1 MTDIAIVGMSCCYPD
16 AQSPQEL
23 WENVLAQRQAFR
35 RFPSQRLRL
44 EDYFSQDATTPDATY
59 ALQGAFVKN
68 YSFDRVHF
76 RISGTSYRSSDLAHW
91 LALDIAAQALTDAGF
106 STPESLPSATS
117 RVIVG
122 NTLTGEFSR
131 ANGLRL
137 RWPYVRRVVE
147 AALRQEGWDDE
158 QCRAFLSKLEHTYK
172 EPFAPVGEETLA
184 GGLSNTIAGRICNYF
199 NLKGG
204 GYTVDGACASSLLA
218 IVTAC
223 AALTDGEADLALA
236 GGVDL
241 SLDPFELVGF
251 AKTSALAPDEMR
263 IYDRRSNGFIPGEG
277 CGFVVLMRYEDA
289 LAQQRRI
296 YALVRGWGISSDG
309 SGGITRPEVDGQFLA
324 LARAYQKAGVGIDS
338 IEYFEGHGTGTTV
351 GDAVE
356 LQTLARARAEVPST
370 IPAATIGSVK
380 ANIGHTKAAAGV
392 AGFIKATMAL
402 STQII
407 PPTTGSYRLHPEL
420 VTHAAS
426 LKTRR
431 EGILWPS
438 DRPLRAGVSAMGFGG
453 INTHLVLEGINNR
466 RKPSLTRHE
475 RTLLASPQESELL
488 LLAASQTE
496 EMRQQITHLLSFA
509 SQLSRSELTD
519 LALHL
524 QQSTTTGS
532 VRVALLVSSPA
543 NLLTS
548 LQQVLQV
555 LDGKEDMVLNIQ
567 DGIFFGRGESKP
579 RVGFLFPG
587 QGSPTYL
594 QAGMLGKRFEFVDD
608 LYRRANLPEG
618 GDEQDTAI
626 AQPAI
631 VTASLAALHVLEQ
644 LGITAEVGVG
654 HSLGELTALHWAG
667 VYDESALLHLAKVR
681 GSVMGSLDSPAG
693 AMATLL
699 APPEIVEA
707 LIENEPVVIA
717 GFNTPRQ
724 TVISGEKGAVT
735 SLVARARARG
745 VKGTALK
752 VSHAFHSPLVAQ
764 SRQPLMEHL
773 TGMSLQPLQQTVF
786 STVTGARLQPEHDLK
801 VLLAEQIT
809 RPVLF
814 TRALKAAAAEV
825 DFFLEIGPG
834 QVLGMLAEECV
845 RVPTLSLDAGG
856 PSLQGLCQ
864 AVGAAFAAGVAVQTE
879 LLAENRFSRP
889 FDMDWHP
896 HFFANP
902 CEQAPVPGVE
912 FAFSHAEEPETQNQA
927 AATVS
932 TALASRSETIPIIE
946 LIRQLVAER
955 TELPINAVADHHH
968 MLGDLH
974 LNSITVGQIVS
985 EAARALGLLPPAA
998 LTEYADATLAEIA
1011 QALRELQQTGG
1022 TLDLEERMKAPS
1034 GVDTWIRAFQV
1045 RYIEQPC
1052 ILDQPAPSGEEE
1064 GHWKILAPPE
1074 HSFAEKLRQACGQIA
1089 GRGVVL
1095 CLPPYPHTLCLPL
1108 LLQGVQEILK
1118 QEEASTFVLVQHGGG
1133 GAGVAR
1139 TLALEAP
1146 RHTVC
1151 VVDVPQGHPQ
1161 TVEWVLAEIQIAQG
1175 YSEALYD
1182 AQGQRSVPVL
1192 QLFPLTAANQAPL
1205 ALGPSDVLLVTG
1217 GGKGIAAECAFSL
1230 ARETGVRLALLGRSH
1245 PARDQELADN
1255 LQRFAASDIIFH
1267 YISADVTDPAQVRLA
1282 VSEIEQACGPVTA
1295 LLHGAGINTPRLLNA
1310 LTERDFRQT
1319 IATKVEGLQILL
1331 STLKQDNLR
1340 MLVTFGSVIARTG
1353 MRGEADYAL
1362 ANDWMAELTSRF
1374 QREHPACRCLCMEWS
1389 VWAGVGMGERLGR
1402 IEALMREGIMPI
1414 PMDKGI
1420 ACFRT
1425 LLNHHLPDVRMVVTN
1440 RFGKTPTLAIQTPEL
1455 PFLRFLEQPQIY
1467 YPGIEL
1473 VTDIEISLA
1482 TDPYLDD
1489 HKFRGERL
1497 LPAVVGLEAM
1507 AQVAMAVTDNSRP
1520 PRFAGVQL
1528 TRPIVIPERAALKI
1542 RLAAL
1547 VAESGEVEVVVRSEE
1562 TGFQV
1567 DHFRA
1572 ICHFETCSPEP
1583 FERLATLVALGS
1595 HRKHPIELE
1604 PARDL
1609 YGSLL
1614 FHSGRFQR
1622 IQSYRHLRATECIV
1636 EITPSPEKHP
1646 LAYYLPSEQVLGDFI
1661 ARDAVIHCIQSC
1673 IPHGRL
1679 LPVAVEE
1686 IVSAPLPP
1694 EPEQAFLVY
1703 ARERSRV
1710 GDLFTYDV
1718 EVRTRQGQLYEQWR
1732 GLQLRQVE
1740 LLRTQVTWNEHLLGP
1755 YMERKFNE
1763 FLPEAAL
1770 QLAIERYTDMGRH
1783 ERSDL
1788 AFQHLLGQ
1796 NLPMQRR
1803 LDGKPAVM
1811 ERLAPTLSASH
1822 HTHLTLV
1829 VASPRAVGCDMEA
1842 VVHRPQQ
1849 LWQDLLGPERWQLA
1863 SFLTSQVGEDFDTAA
1878 TRMWV
1883 ASECLKKA
1891 GAMINVPVHFGAK
1904 KEDGWV
1910 LLKAGSFLI
1919 STYATRVRGEENS
1932 LVFAIGSGVEGSA
1945 EMERALRRYSSGEKE

>member
-16 AQSPQEL
+16 AHSPQEL

-35 RFPSQRLRL
+35 RFPAERLRL
-44 EDYFSQDATTPDATY
+44 EDYFSRDVATPDATY
-59 ALQGAFVKN
+59 ASQGAFVKN

-76 RISGTSYRSSDLAHW
+76 RISGTSYRASDLAHW
-91 LALDIAAQALTDAGF
+91 LALDIAAQALADAGF
-106 STPESLPSATS
+106 TTPESIPAATS

-147 AALRQEGWDDE
+147 AALREEGWSTD
-158 QCRAFLSKLEHTYK
+158 QCQAFLGKLEQTYK
-172 EPFAPVGEETLA
+172 APFAPVGEETLA

-251 AKTSALAPDEMR
+251 AKTSALAPEEMR

-296 YALVRGWGISSDG
+296 YALVRGWGVSSDG
-309 SGGITRPEVDGQFLA
+309 SGGITRPEVEGQFLA
-324 LARAYQKAGVGIDS
+324 LTRAYQRAGVAIDS
-338 IEYFEGHGTGTTV
+338 IEYFEGHGTGTSV

-356 LQTLARARAEVPST
+356 LQTLARARAQAQAATP
-370 IPAATIGSVK
+370 PATIGSIK

-402 STQII
+402 ATQII
-407 PPTTGSYRLHPEL
+407 PPTTGSPRPHPEL
-420 VTHAAS
+420 VAHATS
-426 LKTRR
+426 LRTSK
-431 EGILWPS
+431 EGIIWPS

-453 INTHLVLEGINNR
+453 INTHLVLEGISSR
-466 RKPSLTRHE
+466 RKSSLTKHE
-475 RTLLASPQESELL
+475 RALLASPQESELL
-488 LLAASQTE
+488 LFSAQHTE
-496 EMRQQITHLLSFA
+496 QMRQQISQVLGYA
-509 SQLSRSELTD
+509 AQLSRAELID

-524 QQSTTTGS
+524 TRTASPGS
-532 VRVALLVSSPA
+532 VRAALLVSSPA
-543 NLLTS
+543 GLVTS
-548 LQQVLQV
+548 LEQVLRL
-555 LDGKEDMVLNIQ
+555 LDGQDELVLNVQ
-567 DGIFFGRGESKP
+567 DGIFFGRGNTRP
-579 RVGFLFPG
+579 GVGFLFPG

-594 QAGMLGKRFEFVDD
+594 HGGALRKRFDIVDN
-608 LYRRANLPEG
+608 LYTEANLPEQ

-631 VTASLAALHVLEQ
+631 VAASLAALRVLQQ
-644 LGITAEVGVG
+644 LGISAQVGVG

-667 VYDESALLHLAKVR
+667 VYDESALLQLAHVR
-681 GSVMGSLDSPAG
+681 GSVMGSLDGPIG

-699 APPEIVEA
+699 APPEVVEA
-707 LIENEPVVIA
+707 LIEGELVVIA

-724 TVISGEKGAVT
+724 TVISGERGAVASIVT
-735 SLVARARARG
+735 RAKARG
-745 VKGTALK
+745 VKGTTLK

-764 SRQPLMEHL
+764 SRLPLLEYL
-773 TGMSLQPLQQTVF
+773 NGMCLHPFQQTVY
-786 STVTGARLQPEHDLK
+786 STVTGARLEPAQDLK

-809 RPVLF
+809 KPVLF
-814 TRALKAAAAEV
+814 ARALKAAAAQV
-825 DFFLEIGPG
+825 DFFIEMGPG
-834 QVLGMLAEECV
+834 QVLGTLADECV
-845 RVPTLSLDAGG
+845 RVPTISLDAGG
-856 PSLQGLCQ
+856 PSLQGFCQ
-864 AVGAAFAAGVAVQTE
+864 AVGAAFAAGIPVKTE
-879 LLAENRFSRP
+879 LLAQNRFSRP
-889 FDMDWHP
+889 FDLDWHP

-902 CEQAPVPGVE
+902 CEQAPLPGVE
-912 FAFSHAEEPETQNQA
+912 VALSRPEELDAQPGA
-927 AATVS
+927 
-932 TALASRSETIPIIE
+932 ALAQRTETIPIIE

-955 TELPINAVADHHH
+955 TELPIHAVADHHH

-1011 QALRELQQTGG
+1011 QALTELQQTGG

-1045 RYIEQPC
+1045 AYIEQPYA
-1052 ILDQPAPSGEEE
+1052 LQRRAQLHQEPA
-1064 GHWKILAPPE
+1064 HWRVLAPPE
-1074 HSFAEKLRQACGQIA
+1074 HPFAEHLRQACAQLG
-1089 GRGVVL
+1089 GRGVIL
-1095 CLPPYPHTLCLPL
+1095 CFPPYPYELPL
-1108 LLQGVQEILK
+1108 LLQGVQEMLK
-1118 QEEASTFVLVQHGGG
+1118 QDEPATFVLVQHAGG

-1151 VVDVPQGHPQ
+1151 VVDVPWGHAR
-1161 TVEWVLAEIQIAQG
+1161 TVEWVLAEIHAAQR

-1182 AQGQRSVPVL
+1182 EQGTRRVPVL
-1192 QLFPLTAANQAPL
+1192 QLCPLNAANQDPL
-1205 ALGPSDVLLVTG
+1205 ALGPDDVLLVTG
-1217 GGKGIAAECAFSL
+1217 GGKGIAAECALDL

-1245 PARDQELADN
+1245 PDRDQELAEN
-1255 LQRFAASDIIFH
+1255 LQRFAASDIVFH
-1267 YISADVTDPAQVRLA
+1267 YISADVTNPVQVRQA
-1282 VSEIEQACGPVTA
+1282 VSEIEQACGPITA
-1295 LLHGAGINTPRLLNA
+1295 VLHGAGVNTPRLLNV
-1310 LTERDFRQT
+1310 LTEKDFRQT
-1319 IATKVEGLQILL
+1319 IDTKVEGLRTLL
-1331 STLKQDNLR
+1331 AAIDTERLR
-1340 MLVTFGSVIARTG
+1340 LLVTFGSVIARTG

-1362 ANDWMAELTSRF
+1362 ANDWLAEETCRF
-1374 QREHPACRCLCMEWS
+1374 QREHPACRCLCLEWS

-1414 PMDKGI
+1414 PMESGM
-1420 ACFRT
+1420 ACFRA
-1425 LLNHHLPDVRMVVTN
+1425 LLNHRLPDVRMVVTN
-1440 RFGKTPTLAIQTPEL
+1440 RFGETPTLGIRTPDL

-1507 AQVAMAVTDNSRP
+1507 AQVAMAVTEQTRP
-1520 PRFAGVQL
+1520 PRFTQIQL
-1528 TRPIVIPERAALKI
+1528 TRPIVVPERTALKI

-1547 VAESGEVEVVVRSEE
+1547 VAETGEVDVAIRSEE

-1572 ICHFETCSPEP
+1572 TCHFEAYTPEP
-1583 FERLATLVALGS
+1583 LERLASLRALETE
-1595 HRKHPIELE
+1595 RKRAIQLDPV
-1604 PARDL
+1604 RDL
-1609 YGSLL
+1609 YGALL
-1614 FHSGRFQR
+1614 FHTGRFQR

-1636 EITPSPEKHP
+1636 EISPSPEKHL
-1646 LAYYLPSEQVLGDFI
+1646 LAYYLPSELVLGDFI
-1661 ARDAVIHCIQSC
+1661 ARDAVIHCIQAC
-1673 IPHGRL
+1673 IPQGRL
-1679 LPVAVEE
+1679 LPIAVEE
-1686 IVSAPLPP
+1686 IASAPLPP
-1694 EPEQAFLVY
+1694 EPDQVFVVY

-1718 EVRTRQGQLYEQWR
+1718 EVRTRQGQLHEQWQ

-1740 LLRTQVTWNEHLLGP
+1740 ILRTQVTWNENLLGP

-1770 QLAIERYTDMGRH
+1770 QLAIERYADMGRH

-1788 AFQHLLGQ
+1788 AFQQLLGQ

-1829 VASPRAVGCDMEA
+1829 VASPRPVGCDIEA
-1842 VVHRPQQ
+1842 VVHRSSQ

-1863 SFLTSQVGEDFDTAA
+1863 SFLSAQLGEDFDTAA

-1891 GAMINVPVHFGAK
+1891 GAMINVPVHFGAR

-1919 STYATRVRGEENS
+1919 STYTTRVRGEENS
-1932 LVFAIGSGVEGSA
+1932 LVFAITSGVEGSA
-1945 EMERALRRYSSGEKE
+1945 EMERALRRYAAGEKE